1 MTCLHLAESH
11 GAPHGALHGGLA
23 AGACE
28 RVSIRGAVGDGTP
41 AAQSP
46 RADSHGQTMGDT
58 FDVIMADLACGRGE
72 AGPIQ
77 EVRYGR

>member
-11 GAPHGALHGGLA
+11 GAPLGALHGGLA
-23 AGACE
+23 AGACK

-41 AAQSP
+41 ARPKSP
-46 RADSHGQTMGDT
+46 ADSHGQTMGGT
-58 FDVIMADLACGRGE
+58 FDVIMADLACGGGE

-77 EVRYGR
+77 EVRYGH